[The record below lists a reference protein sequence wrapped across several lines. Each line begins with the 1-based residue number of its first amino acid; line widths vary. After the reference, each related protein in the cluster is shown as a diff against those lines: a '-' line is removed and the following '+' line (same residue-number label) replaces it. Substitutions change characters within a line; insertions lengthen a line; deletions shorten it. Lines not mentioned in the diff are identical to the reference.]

1 MAKEPSNRIVTK
13 KQQTRFEKEQRQ
25 KKWLITATIVV
36 VAVIALVI
44 IYGVL
49 QTTVLQKYQAV
60 ALVGEQKITTGE
72 FQTRVRFERAR
83 LVQEFVFYASNPI
96 LAGYFQTQLTN
107 IQTQLD
113 DTVGFGQSILD
124 QMIDEKVALQEAAK
138 LGITVS
144 DAEVDKA
151 LESYFSFFP
160 DGTPTP
166 AIIPTIASTATLSA
180 KQLELIATPIPTVAK
195 VPTLTPTPEPTATAT
210 EVPPTPTEGVA
221 GTPTAT
227 ALPEPTATPYTR
239 EGYDSLVNQY
249 VEDLSQLNFT
259 KDDLRAY
266 FHDRLIIQKFFEQL
280 TKDTPTTQE
289 QVWARHILVQ
299 NEAEALLLYDRL
311 MKGDNFIVL
320 AAEASLDTSNKDSGG
335 DLGWFGRGT
344 MVPEFEDAA
353 FLLKVGEISPP
364 VKTDFGYHIIQ
375 VLGHEER
382 PLDADGYQAARQQE
396 FQTWLDA
403 KKAEIGVTKY
413 DIWASRVPVS
423 PSIPLE
429 LLQQ

>member
-60 ALVGEQKITTGE
+60 ALVGDQKITTGE

-151 LESYFSFFP
+151 LESYFSFYP

-353 FLLKVGEISPP
+353 FLLEVGEISPP

>member
-60 ALVGEQKITTGE
+60 ALVGDQKITTGE

-180 KQLELIATPIPTVAK
+180 EQLELIATPIPTVAK

-320 AAEASLDTSNKDSGG
+320 AAEASLDTTNKDSGG

-353 FLLKVGEISPP
+353 FLLEVGEISPP

>member
-60 ALVGEQKITTGE
+60 ALVGDQKITTGE

-124 QMIDEKVALQEAAK
+124 QMIDEKVVLQEAAK

-151 LESYFSFFP
+151 LESYFSFYP

-353 FLLKVGEISPP
+353 FLLEVGEISPP

>member
-60 ALVGEQKITTGE
+60 ALVGDQKITTGE

-353 FLLKVGEISPP
+353 FLLEVGEISPP